1 MLVGIFGMSGD
12 GKTTST
18 VVNPDGTIDYSPEK
32 YKGMDPKSHFIINLD
47 KKILPFPPDMWCSKN
62 KNYVETDSLDK
73 IKECLEYIAKVDTIK
88 SVSLD
93 TLNLYLAYKEFN
105 ERRKLTFDQWR
116 DIAITYFKYF
126 LYFFIGYVK
135 QGELLES
142 P

>member
-116 DIAITYFKYF
+116 DIAI
-126 LYFFIGYVK
+126 V
-135 QGELLES
+135 
-142 P
+142 